1 MSAVRPRASYIIN
14 LLYPLFNERPLL
26 TTEVELGTKYW
37 LLDVTDVT
45 TDGGGGGDID
55 IDIGKGDP
63 MLPLLRSSLRFE
75 FGGERA
81 VKSISIEPGDKQ
93 VFLFEPKL
101 RGLFKES

>member
-1 MSAVRPRASYIIN
+1 M
-14 LLYPLFNERPLL
+14 
-26 TTEVELGTKYW
+26 
-37 LLDVTDVT
+37 DVTDVT
-45 TDGGGGGDID
+45 TDGGGGDID

-93 VFLFEPKL
+93 VFCLSLNLEASSKKAELL
-101 RGLFKES
+101 RILAHALTL